1 VRTKQNFRNPR
12 VCCGRKTSRQPIGD
26 ERYAPQI
33 AVTNSLE
40 AALAVT
46 AVELSTK
53 QKTYRALST
62 TARFP
67 HRSFARTNTESDR
80 HSVVKFSNASG
91 SSPFTGFRLLMGG
104 VKSGCGS
111 GSRRPCKKNFD
122 EL

>member
-1 VRTKQNFRNPR
+1 MLVGVKP
-12 VCCGRKTSRQPIGD
+12 SRQLIGD
-26 ERYAPQI
+26 EQYAPQI
-33 AVTNSLE
+33 TFTNSLE
-40 AALAVT
+40 AAPAVT

-53 QKTYRALST
+53 QKTYRASNP
-62 TARFP
+62 RPQDFP

-80 HSVVKFSNASG
+80 HSVAKFSYASG
-91 SSPFTGFRLLMGG
+91 SSPFTGHRLLMGG